1 MVDLMIKNAVV
12 ATADARG
19 TVIGKG
25 GVAVDKGRIVA
36 IGDNAAIAPH
46 EANAAR
52 VMDAQ
57 GLLLMPGLINTHCH
71 VASALFRGLVE
82 DLKLEPWL
90 QTVWKAEA
98 AILNPRTTHL
108 GSVLGFAEMLLG
120 GVTTVMDMFWH
131 PHETV
136 RAAREVGVRV
146 STGGI
151 FFDYPGPT
159 GEDHAKRLKHAE
171 VFLDEFTGAEDVFPA
186 VMPHGTYTV
195 SPEHLKQARTLAR
208 RYDALFCTHVAETMA
223 EQQTVSERYGM
234 RIVEHLEE
242 HGLIDERSVY
252 AHCVHLEDEEIAM
265 LAERGATAVHNP
277 LSNLKLASGFARI
290 PEMLDAGINIG
301 LGTDGAVSGND
312 LDMWLAMRL
321 AATIHKAS
329 HLDASVVTTR
339 QVLAMATLNGA
350 KALNAADR
358 IGSLEAG
365 KLADMVLVDLRR
377 PHAVPMFDPM
387 THIVYSANK
396 SDVRHVFV
404 GGQQV
409 VRDGALTRID
419 IAGTLDEAD
428 ALIPAI
434 RASIA

>member
-1 MVDLMIKNAVV
+1 MVDLVIKNAVV
-12 ATADARG
+12 ATADAKG

-25 GVAVDKGRIVA
+25 GLAVDKGRIA
-36 IGDNAAIAPH
+36 ALGENAALAPH
-46 EANAAR
+46 EANARR
-52 VMDAQ
+52 VLNAE

-98 AILNPRTTHL
+98 AILTPKTTHL

-159 GEDHAKRLKHAE
+159 GEDHDKRLKYAE
-171 VFLDEFTGAEDVFPA
+171 AFLDEFTGAEDVFPA

-195 SPEHLKQARTLAR
+195 SPEHLKQARALAR

-223 EQQTVSERYGM
+223 EQQTVTERYGM

-252 AHCVHLEDEEIAM
+252 AHCVHLEDEEIAI

-277 LSNLKLASGFARI
+277 MSNLKLASGFARV

-358 IGSLEAG
+358 IGSLEVG
-365 KLADMVLVDLRR
+365 KLADMVLVDLQR

-396 SDVRHVFV
+396 SDVRHVFL
-404 GGQQV
+404 GGEQV
-409 VRDGALTRID
+409 VRDGALTRLD
-419 IAGTLDEAD
+419 IAGTLAEAD